1 VDISHTPSYGLD
13 KSGRAEVGNCW
24 YSKKIQFCILISW
37 SWLVGS
43 MVFGLP
49 FCPKGCGPQVD
60 LDPDPAPDVEIAL

>member
-1 VDISHTPSYGLD
+1 VAGQRWVAAGTIPG
-13 KSGRAEVGNCW
+13 
-24 YSKKIQFCILISW
+24 KIQSCILISW

-60 LDPDPAPDVEIAL
+60 LDPDPDPDVEIAL